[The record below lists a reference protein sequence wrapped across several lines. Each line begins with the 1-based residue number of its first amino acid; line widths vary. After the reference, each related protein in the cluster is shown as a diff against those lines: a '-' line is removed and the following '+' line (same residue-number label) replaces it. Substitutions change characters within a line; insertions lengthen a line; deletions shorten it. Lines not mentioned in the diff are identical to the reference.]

1 MHEASVSGIVDW
13 SWAGVGDPYDDLAI
27 VTRSI
32 ARNFGAELVPR
43 FFDAYGIEVPDE
55 ERLAFYRLVS
65 ELF

>member
-1 MHEASVSGIVDW
+1 M
-13 SWAGVGDPYDDLAI
+13 
-27 VTRSI
+27 TRSI

-43 FFDAYGIEVPDE
+43 LFDAYGIEAPDE